1 MVHQS
6 VEHYSEQ
13 FAKKLRRHNFTT
25 PKNYLDFIS
34 TYLKLLERKNKENLA
49 QVCWKKTKIY
59 IYLKFFC
66 FIQQQRLAG
75 GLEKIAE
82 AQIELKELDA
92 RLQVQRKEVLKRS
105 EECQKLLAE
114 IAEKTSSARE
124 METEAIEKKKSLDVK
139 QSEIIVK
146 KVSFYKFLL
155 FFELLYNQ
163 GEADIELAAALPA
176 LEEARKAVRE
186 ITNNQVAE
194 IR

>member
-1 MVHQS
+1 MVMVHQS

-34 TYLKLLERKNKENLA
+34 TYLRLLERKNKENLA
-49 QVCWKKTKIY
+49 QVRHEN
-59 IYLKFFC
+59 FFI
-66 FIQQQRLAG
+66 FLNENLFFFFQQQRLAG

-114 IAEKTSSARE
+114 ISEKTTSAKE
-124 METEAIEKKKSLDVK
+124 MEAEALEKKDQLDVK
-139 QSEIIVK
+139 QAEIAVK
-146 KVSFYKFLL
+146 KVLIKRFFL
-155 FFELLYNQ
+155 F
-163 GEADIELAAALPA
+163 
-176 LEEARKAVRE
+176 R
-186 ITNNQVAE
+186 
-194 IR
+194 